1 MDSSHETGT
10 NGSRRCLLKKL
21 VVLVGFAAAVYGAKK
36 LFLDKDEQA
45 SQPFGASEYGSNGYT
60 PQPRDQEAA

>member
-1 MDSSHETGT
+1 
-10 NGSRRCLLKKL
+10 LKKL

-36 LFLDKDEQA
+36 LFLDKEEQA

-60 PQPRDQEAA
+60 PQPQDQEAA